1 MAGESKSSRLLLL
14 VLGLSV
20 GWSDVV
26 VAQQSGTDVLSSE
39 ARQVAQDIGVA
50 KLLDSAPGNRDLDS
64 AGAVKVLLVRQL
76 ITERVMGASLAIDGV
91 DAVIDYEI
99 EQNRAVR
106 SGLEDKRD
114 RAQNFINIASFV
126 TSGASGVASSALQFK
141 SSTANIGNAIGIA
154 GGGASIALSI
164 VGLHKQ
170 EGGRETL
177 GESPRMLAAF
187 FGRPPYAN
195 ERIVSEYPEEVWKY
209 LNSEAPDH
217 RATRKQELIEKW
229 QREGFIENGGSGG
242 QRPNSEAAIGEFSHL
257 RMLSI
262 SEMNDRNSMLRD
274 IRAQVSLMKQN
285 LSEILLDLQV
295 VHPIELDELHVEEPV
310 RKDPGAN

>member
-99 EQNRAVR
+99 EQNRA
-106 SGLEDKRD
+106 
-114 RAQNFINIASFV
+114 
-126 TSGASGVASSALQFK
+126 
-141 SSTANIGNAIGIA
+141 
-154 GGGASIALSI
+154 
-164 VGLHKQ
+164 
-170 EGGRETL
+170 
-177 GESPRMLAAF
+177 
-187 FGRPPYAN
+187 
-195 ERIVSEYPEEVWKY
+195 
-209 LNSEAPDH
+209 
-217 RATRKQELIEKW
+217 
-229 QREGFIENGGSGG
+229 
-242 QRPNSEAAIGEFSHL
+242 
-257 RMLSI
+257 
-262 SEMNDRNSMLRD
+262 
-274 IRAQVSLMKQN
+274 
-285 LSEILLDLQV
+285 
-295 VHPIELDELHVEEPV
+295 
-310 RKDPGAN
+310 